1 MKYFNFHYNFLTI
14 DCIKKYA
21 ERFLLMEENGS
32 FSKCSVPW
40 TNSMVS
46 ESTDK
51 VMLKPPC
58 GVGDGI
64 NQSMV
69 LLDFFYKALG
79 YEIPS
84 CKGKEITMDFHLTLF
99 NTLGRNLDCQR
110 PYFF

>member
-1 MKYFNFHYNFLTI
+1 MKDFDSYHNLRTI

-40 TNSMVS
+40 TNSMAS
-46 ESTDK
+46 ETIDK
-51 VMLKPPC
+51 VILKPPC

-84 CKGKEITMDFHLTLF
+84 CKGK
-99 NTLGRNLDCQR
+99 
-110 PYFF
+110 

>member
-1 MKYFNFHYNFLTI
+1 MKNFGSYRNLWTI
-14 DCIKKYA
+14 GCIKKYA

-46 ESTDK
+46 ETIDK
-51 VMLKPPC
+51 GKLKPPC

-84 CKGKEITMDFHLTLF
+84 CKGKEITMDIHLTL
-99 NTLGRNLDCQR
+99 L
-110 PYFF
+110 